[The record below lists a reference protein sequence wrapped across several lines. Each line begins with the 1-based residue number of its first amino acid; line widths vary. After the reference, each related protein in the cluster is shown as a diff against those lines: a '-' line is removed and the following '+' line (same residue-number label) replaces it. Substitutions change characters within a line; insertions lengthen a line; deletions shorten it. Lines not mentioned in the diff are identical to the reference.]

1 MNNRQSKMEMI
12 MGHVMIHNTHGKD
25 DVERASLTFV
35 VGNTALSSGQ
45 EATVLL
51 TIEGVWVATKGY
63 ADGLQANGFEPLAGL
78 MQKFVQN
85 GGRLWVCGSC
95 TKPRNIGEGNLV
107 EGAQIIGA
115 AAAVEALVNGAQT
128 LSF

>member
-1 MNNRQSKMEMI
+1 
-12 MGHVMIHNTHGKD
+12 MGHVMIHNTRGKD
-25 DVERASLTFV
+25 DIERASLAFL

-45 EATVLL
+45 EATLLL

-63 ADGLQANGFEPLAGL
+63 TENVQAQGFAPLSELVHQFASREG
-78 MQKFVQN
+78 QI
-85 GGRLWVCGSC
+85 WVCGAC
-95 TKPRNIGEGNLV
+95 AKPRNITSEQLI

-115 AAAVEALVNGAQT
+115 ATAVEALVKGAQT